1 MLSCDTCPYPQRC
14 AARESC
20 ISGKVRPEGP
30 TLPSP
35 TPMQVLTTA
44 GVVMTQP
51 VKKAAAKVKAAKKKD
66 A

>member
-1 MLSCDTCPYPQRC
+1 
-14 AARESC
+14 
-20 ISGKVRPEGP
+20 
-30 TLPSP
+30 
-35 TPMQVLTTA
+35 MQVLTTA